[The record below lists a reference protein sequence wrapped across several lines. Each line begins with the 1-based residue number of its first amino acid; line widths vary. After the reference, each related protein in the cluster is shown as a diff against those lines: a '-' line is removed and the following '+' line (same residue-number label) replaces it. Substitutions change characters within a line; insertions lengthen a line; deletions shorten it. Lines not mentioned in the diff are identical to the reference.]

1 MRFAARNATAGRLH
15 LRDFSFS
22 LFPSFTLL
30 QAYFLRSHLRFSAIF
45 LLTSSNFPLI
55 VSLLFSP
62 LDCPPFSLCP
72 STSRSSPKNR
82 ARCGPHARPTLSSAW
97 LARATHMAGHSYS
110 ECAVLPPAGDRV
122 TWPPGRSS
130 TQRARAVLSREPRT
144 RQQSETNRE
153 TDRRSHSLCQ
163 ETRVL
168 SLSLF
173 SPSLLFSLF
182 LPLFPSNSLPALYC
196 LSSLLH
202 PLLLHCHHHATVA
215 RVRARDTS
223 S

>member
-1 MRFAARNATAGRLH
+1 
-15 LRDFSFS
+15 
-22 LFPSFTLL
+22 
-30 QAYFLRSHLRFSAIF
+30 
-45 LLTSSNFPLI
+45 
-55 VSLLFSP
+55 
-62 LDCPPFSLCP
+62 
-72 STSRSSPKNR
+72 
-82 ARCGPHARPTLSSAW
+82 
-97 LARATHMAGHSYS
+97 MAGHSYS

-202 PLLLHCHHHATVA
+202 PLLLHCHHHHRRVCVHEIRRRDFSVTPALFLSSSFPLENHVQAPSVLCVYTPPVRFGILGYRLRQDLRRWTSTCRGPQTSREKCNA
-215 RVRARDTS
+215 RRALGFR
-223 S
+223 